1 MPVLLALLRI
11 ALLSC
16 LHDLFQF
23 WKSKRHGYAQ
33 SLDVNQKLRLQ
44 SEIIRYPK

>member
-1 MPVLLALLRI
+1 MLALLALLRI
-11 ALLSC
+11 ALLSS

-33 SLDVNQKLRLQ
+33 SLDVNKKAAAAKENIL
-44 SEIIRYPK
+44 KKV